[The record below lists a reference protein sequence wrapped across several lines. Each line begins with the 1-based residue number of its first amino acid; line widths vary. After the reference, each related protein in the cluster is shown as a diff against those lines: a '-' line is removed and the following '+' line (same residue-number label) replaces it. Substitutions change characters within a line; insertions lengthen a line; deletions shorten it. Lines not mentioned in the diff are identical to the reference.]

1 MKMKL
6 ICIAF
11 AVITAGC
18 GGGGS
23 SSPSSV
29 TTAVTSPVASPLTSP
44 VSSPVTLIGT
54 LTLEGTAATG
64 APLAGAAISATCA
77 SGSGSSV
84 SAANGTYN
92 ISISKGLLPCVVRA
106 TSADTKTVLHSVI
119 EGSGDGKV
127 TANIT
132 TFSELIV
139 AQVHGSSATDF
150 FDQFASTKSKLTV
163 ASVNDAKTKVNQAL
177 SSIVDLTGIDPIKD
191 TLIAATNG
199 SAGNG
204 LDKKLDA
211 LRDKLA
217 LAELT
222 TNDLFK
228 LFSANAGGSV
238 GEVIKVTLQPQSSIC
253 PGFRSGD
260 YLYIDSNATV
270 PVQTQVFNAKTLKLG
285 PEQYSGPNCY
295 LATANGP
302 KAAFGSQGIGIG
314 ISSQS
319 NLAVLLPKQNLVL
332 NDLTGTWN
340 YVERAKITGT
350 NNFKV
355 SWGEIT
361 VASDGKAIATKSC
374 DANGCTIISSAN
386 LTSFSATTDGAFVAK
401 DGMRA
406 FSYRAAT
413 GVMSMIGIDKANGD
427 TGRLFIARKGT
438 VAVTPLVTDSRDNFD
453 IKLTATSQIDTII
466 NLKAYAITPG
476 LNNTFVRTS
485 LADCQVETL
494 SIGQPFMQMFERAA
508 GMSPDCV
515 NPNAINLVDLKIL
528 PPAGLGFSAT
538 VSPSNNLLNLIVSR
552 D

>member
-1 MKMKL
+1 MKTKL
-6 ICIAF
+6 FCIAF
-11 AVITAGC
+11 AIIMTGC

-29 TTAVTSPVASPLTSP
+29 TTAVTSPVT
-44 VSSPVTLIGT
+44 SPVTLTGT

-64 APLAGAAISATCA
+64 APLAGASIRATCA

-84 SAANGTYN
+84 STANGSYS
-92 ISISKGLLPCVVRA
+92 ISIPNGLLPCGVRA

-163 ASVNDAKTKVNQAL
+163 ASVNDAKAKVNQAL

-199 SAGNG
+199 SVGNG

-260 YLYIDSNATV
+260 YLYIDSNGTV
-270 PVQTQVFNAKTLKLG
+270 PVQTQAFNAKTLKLG
-285 PEQYSGPNCY
+285 SEQYSGPNCY

-314 ISSQS
+314 ISSQN
-319 NLAVLLPKQNLVL
+319 NLTVLLPKQNLVL
-332 NDLTGTWN
+332 TDLTGTWN

-361 VASDGKAIATKSC
+361 VASDGKASATKSC
-374 DANGCTIISSAN
+374 DANGCTAISSAN

-406 FSYRAAT
+406 FGYRAAT
-413 GVMSMIGIDKANGD
+413 GVMSLIGIDKTNGD
-427 TGRLFIARKGT
+427 TGRLFIARKGA

-466 NLKAYAITPG
+466 NLKAYTITSG
-476 LNNTFVRTS
+476 LNNTFTRTS

-508 GMSPDCV
+508 GTSSDCI
-515 NPNAINLVDLKIL
+515 NANAITLIDLKIL

-538 VSPSNNLLNLIVSR
+538 VSPLNNLLNLIVSR